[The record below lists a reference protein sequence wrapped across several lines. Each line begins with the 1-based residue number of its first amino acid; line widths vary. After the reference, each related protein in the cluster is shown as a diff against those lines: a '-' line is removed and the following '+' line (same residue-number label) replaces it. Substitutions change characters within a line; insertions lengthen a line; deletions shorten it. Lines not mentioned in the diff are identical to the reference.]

1 MALNNSKTMTQ
12 SCIQQ
17 LGNFVIHAKS
27 LITSQNAQ
35 TKCSNKMLK
44 QNAQTKCS
52 HKMLTQNH
60 KALMDPGVK
69 SQLRLNAKLGLRKK
83 YLGEQ

>member
-1 MALNNSKTMTQ
+1 
-12 SCIQQ
+12 
-17 LGNFVIHAKS
+17 
-27 LITSQNAQ
+27 
-35 TKCSNKMLK
+35 MLK